1 MPKTM
6 TTPNLGGAVFPQP
19 CTGTGASVNGGGK
32 AYKNLRY
39 LLLKCQRMAATKTE
53 FAFRKAA

>member
-1 MPKTM
+1 M